1 MGLINGIKKKLGLV
15 DLRAAGQEW
24 VRNEFGEEW
33 VAEFNEL
40 YNKYELGI
48 PLGKNGTDTRTFEEM
63 LEEIKKSIL

>member
-40 YNKYELGI
+40 YSKYELGI

-63 LEEIKKSIL
+63 LETIKKEM

>member
-40 YNKYELGI
+40 YDKYELGI
-48 PLGKNGTDTRTFEEM
+48 PLGINGRDTKTFEEM
-63 LEEIKKSIL
+63 LEEIKKSR